1 MSMDMGPTARIG
13 VSVVLLVLAAGAG
26 CASVGKSTGG
36 IPNFATVE
44 DGLYRGGQPSELGF
58 KELSRRGVMTV
69 INLRDDAWP
78 NEQKLV
84 EQAGMQ
90 YVRIP
95 SNAAVVEPAKID
107 MFLTQVTTAPR
118 PIFVHCRQGRDRTG
132 LEIAMYRIA
141 VEGWSRQDA
150 IAELYAH
157 GYNWAL
163 FPGIERHL
171 RTAPLAASR
180 NVAAAE

>member
-1 MSMDMGPTARIG
+1 MDMGLTRRIG
-13 VSVVLLVLAAGAG
+13 ISIVLLVLAGG
-26 CASVGKSTGG
+26 CATVGRSTAG

-44 DGLYRGGQPSELGF
+44 SGLYRGGQPSELGF
-58 KELSRRGVMTV
+58 DELSRRGVRTV
-69 INLRDDAWP
+69 INLRDDARA
-78 NEQKLV
+78 NEKRLV
-84 EQAGMQ
+84 EQAGMH

-95 SNAAVVEPAKID
+95 SNAATVEPAKMD

-132 LEIAMYRIA
+132 LEIAVYRIA
-141 VEGWSRQDA
+141 VQGWSRQDA

-163 FPGIERHL
+163 FPVIERHL
-171 RTAPLAASR
+171 RTFTAPPRA
-180 NVAAAE
+180 VAVAR